1 MNARVS
7 IWFAKLGAN
16 EEEIDEKKTPKKKKK
31 KTAKHTYIKT
41 CSPAPR
47 RLLYYCVQRDFASS
61 AQ

>member
-31 KTAKHTYIKT
+31 KKQRNIHT
-41 CSPAPR
+41 
-47 RLLYYCVQRDFASS
+47 
-61 AQ
+61 